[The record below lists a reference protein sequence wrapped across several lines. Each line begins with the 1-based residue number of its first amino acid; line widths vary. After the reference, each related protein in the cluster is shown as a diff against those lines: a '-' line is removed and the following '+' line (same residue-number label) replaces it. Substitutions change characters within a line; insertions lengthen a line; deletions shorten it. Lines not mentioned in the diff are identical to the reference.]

1 MALIRCPWV
10 GEDPLMIAYHD
21 QEWGVPVHD
30 DKALFAKLMLD
41 CMQAGLSWSTILK
54 KRDNYFVLFDNLDPE
69 VVQHYDPVKIETLLQ
84 NPGIIR
90 NRLKVNAIVKNA
102 KIYSQIQKVKG
113 SFARYLWSF
122 VDHKPIVHS
131 IKVLDDYQ
139 ATSSE
144 SDALSKSLK
153 EQGMT
158 FVGPTICYAFMQ
170 AVGMINDH
178 TTDCFRRQILTT

>member
-1 MALIRCPWV
+1 MNKVRCPWV
-10 GEDPLMIAYHD
+10 GDDPQMIAYHD

-54 KRDNYFVLFDNLDPE
+54 KRDNYFALFDNLDPE
-69 VVQHYDPVKIETLLQ
+69 VVQHYDAAKIESILK

-90 NRLKVNAIVKNA
+90 NRLKVSAIVKNA
-102 KIYSQIQKVKG
+102 QVFMEMQKNKH
-113 SFARYLWSF
+113 SFSDYVWSF
-122 VDHKPIVHS
+122 VNHQPIVHA
-131 IKVLDDYQ
+131 IKALDDYPV
-139 ATSSE
+139 TSNE
-144 SDALSKSLK
+144 SIAMSASLK
-153 EQGMT
+153 KYGMT

-178 TTDCFRRQILTT
+178 MINCFRRKHCV